1 MPAAGHKVSQKAVQ
15 LHEQLSLGLVKI
27 QGLGAALASPRVTN
41 ATPRG
46 SARGDRTSRS
56 TRREPSADLL
66 PTPAATPRTI
76 AERVSR
82 ARKATLKARL
92 GRLNGRTGGAAAS
105 AASWTEG
112 ARSLADGPAQTEG
125 GGNKAIAGHDKK
137 GAPGAEAMRRKPWR
151 TRSRSNSKASGS
163 AFTIELKDPPPPPP
177 PGPPPAAM
185 APGLVSSSSEDSQ
198 EAAEFSAAEETF
210 AALQGEE
217 AAAAGGAKDATR
229 KERFVVTLPPAMPPA
244 P

>member
-1 MPAAGHKVSQKAVQ
+1 MPAAGHKGSQKAVQ
-15 LHEQLSLGLVKI
+15 LHEQLSPKI
-27 QGLGAALASPRVTN
+27 QGLGAALASPRATN

-56 TRREPSADLL
+56 TRREPSAYLL

-151 TRSRSNSKASGS
+151 SRSRSNSKASGS
-163 AFTIELKDPPPPPP
+163 AFTIELKAPPPP
-177 PGPPPAAM
+177 PGPPPVAT
-185 APGLVSSSSEDSQ
+185 APGLVSSFSEGSQ

-217 AAAAGGAKDATR
+217 AAAVGGAKDATW